1 MKMRIAQNPD
11 MKSTVALFKE
21 AVKRKT
27 IVIAGNCWINYKGRA
42 SSKLKPGERIIII
55 KKDGALLVHR
65 PIGYEPVNWMPG
77 GEVIYHIETKTY
89 DASQPENQ
97 QPSEHIFHSSHSKS
111 GKSILSIRAVRQKP
125 RETLQILFDSIYF
138 FAALSLVD
146 EGEFSLYAS
155 EEDMQEAIKIQPSL
169 VEEGL
174 RPITYEKKVEPGFI
188 DVFGVDKNG
197 RIVVI
202 EIKRRKAGKEAVLQ
216 LSRYVDS
223 LKGTV
228 NRDIRGI
235 LVAPKIAK
243 GVQKLLMAL
252 GLEFKQLDPKK
263 CAEVLDKRKSRSLE
277 DFY

>member
-1 MKMRIAQNPD
+1 MKMKVAQNPNVE
-11 MKSTVALFKE
+11 STAALFKE
-21 AVKRKT
+21 AIKRKT
-27 IVIAGNCWINYKGRA
+27 ILIAGNCWINYQGRA
-42 SSKLKPGERIIII
+42 SSKLKPGERIVII

-65 PIGYEPVNWMPG
+65 PTGYEPVNWMPG
-77 GEVIYHIETKTY
+77 GEVIYHVETKTY
-89 DASQPENQ
+89 QQSQPENQ
-97 QPSEHIFHSSHSKS
+97 HPSEDASHSGLKNNLFLI
-111 GKSILSIRAVRQKP
+111 KAVRQKP
-125 RETLQILFDSIYF
+125 RETLQVFFDNIYF

-146 EGEFSLYAS
+146 EGDFSLYAS
-155 EEDMQEAIKIQPSL
+155 EEDMQEAIIIQPSL

-174 RPITYEKKVEPGFI
+174 RLITYEKKVEPGFI
-188 DVFGVDKNG
+188 DVFGVDKDG

-223 LKGTV
+223 LKSTV

-243 GVQKLLMAL
+243 GVQKLLMTL
-252 GLEFKQLDPKK
+252 GLEFKPLDPKK
-263 CAEVLDKRKSRSLE
+263 CAEILEKRKSRSLE